1 MMWTQPRATRTVT
14 LVPYTTFF
22 RSDPDRLPPGAYV
35 HLERR
40 CGSGAAQDAGVLI
53 GTRDSGLGTR
63 DSGLGTRDSAPGT
76 RDSGPGTRAAG
87 LRTRHPGLH
96 AFRIFLFPFAVP
108 FPSSPSPVTR
118 TSFIDVPAPHV
129 CSGIPRSTAN
139 TSQTRSN

>member
-63 DSGLGTRDSAPGT
+63 DSGLGTRDSGLGT
-76 RDSGPGTRAAG
+76 RD
-87 LRTRHPGLH
+87 
-96 AFRIFLFPFAVP
+96 
-108 FPSSPSPVTR
+108 
-118 TSFIDVPAPHV
+118 
-129 CSGIPRSTAN
+129 RSEEN
-139 TSQTRSN
+139 TSELQALMRISYAVFCLKKNRHINRVQYKAQE